1 MNLRDKPHFGPT
13 TVNGNL
19 AVTGALNAAGKV
31 TAAVPIQLPIY
42 TVATLPA
49 GTAGQLAFCS
59 NGAQGS
65 PSLVWHDG
73 TNWIEEDGTAA
84 AAS

>member
-1 MNLRDKPHFGPT
+1 MNLRDKPSFGPT
-13 TVNGNL
+13 TVNGAL
-19 AVTGALNAAGKV
+19 TVTGKV
-31 TAAVPIQLPIY
+31 SAAVPVQLPIY

>member
-13 TVNGNL
+13 TVNGTL
-19 AVTGALNAAGKV
+19 AVTGKV
-31 TAAVPIQLPIY
+31 TAAVPMQLPIY
-42 TVATLPA
+42 TVATLPTGA
-49 GTAGQLAFCS
+49 AGQIAYCS

-65 PSLVWHDG
+65 PSLVWHNG
-73 TNWIEEDGTAA
+73 TNWIEEDGTPA